1 MKYKALAAVALAA
14 VGSLLAAACGS
25 SSGDS
30 DGKAGLTFSTYAW
43 QTETVKATKNIVAA
57 WNKSHPD
64 TPVKM
69 VPVDADSVHDKL
81 VTQFGGGEAPDIIHD
96 ESADLGG
103 FAQQGYLADLGPLLS
118 DDVKSQVSKDVWG
131 SVTYDGKVVGMPTLL
146 QSYNVFVNTDLL
158 KQAGITP
165 PTTDNPWTWD
175 DFQAAARKLT
185 KGKTYGVGWGLK
197 SPVAAVMSLS
207 MNFDGKYFDGAGKD
221 AKLTFG
227 PNEQQVLSRI
237 HGMIYDDKSIAKES
251 TSLSA
256 GDILPGFYGGKYA
269 MIVAGNY
276 NVQQILEQA
285 PKDFNWQLLPALKGT
300 SVTQAANPQTLSVAA
315 QSEHQKEA
323 AEFVAYYANAQ
334 NLAKLAQGDWL
345 IPATTGASEQVLKD
359 TKGEDGWDTMVAAGK
374 TLAVAPFQ
382 KVDNYPQWK
391 DQIATPG
398 FQQYFADK
406 VSIDELGK
414 QLESGWQSVA
424 GR

>member
-1 MKYKALAAVALAA
+1 MKYKAIAGLALALA
-14 VGSLLAAACGS
+14 GSLVAAACGS

-30 DGKAGLTFSTYAW
+30 DGKVELTFSSYAW
-43 QTETVKATKNIVAA
+43 QTETVKATKDIVAA
-57 WNKSHPD
+57 WNQAHPD
-64 TPVKM
+64 TPVKL

-118 DDVKSQVSKDVWG
+118 DDLKSQVSKDVWG

-165 PTTDNPWTWD
+165 PTNDSPWTWD
-175 DFQAAARKLT
+175 DFQAAAKKLT

-207 MNFDGKYFDGAGKD
+207 MNFDGKYFEGEGKD

-227 PNEQQVLSRI
+227 PNEQQVLTRI
-237 HGMIYDDKSIAKES
+237 HSMIYDDKSIAKES

-285 PKDFNWQLLPALKGT
+285 PKDFQWQLLPPLKGT

-323 AEFVAYYANAQ
+323 AEFVAYYSNAQ

-359 TKGEDGWDTMVAAGK
+359 TKGEDGWDTMVATGK

-382 KVDNYPQWK
+382 KADNYPQWK

-406 VSIDELGK
+406 VSVDELGN
-414 QLESGWQSVA
+414 QLESGWQQVA